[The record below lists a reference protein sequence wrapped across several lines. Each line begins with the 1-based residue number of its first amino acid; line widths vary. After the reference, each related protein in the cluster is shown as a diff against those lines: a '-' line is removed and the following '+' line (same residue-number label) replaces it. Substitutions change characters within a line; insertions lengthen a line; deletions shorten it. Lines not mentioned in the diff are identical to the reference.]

1 MKNKTHQKRVAA
13 IHDLSGFGK
22 CSLTVALPILSAAG
36 IETSAI
42 PTAILSTHTGGI
54 SGYTYRDL
62 TEDMRPVMKH
72 WKSLDIKFDAI
83 YTGFLGSFEQL
94 DIVREFFDAF
104 RQEDNLILVD
114 PVMGD
119 NGRPY
124 RTCTPELRRRMSEL
138 AAAAD
143 IITPN
148 ITEAAMLLEESYPAA
163 PLTRSEAKS
172 MLLRLSHM
180 GPKRVVITGAELA
193 QGGLA
198 SLGYDGENGSFWYVP
213 CEYIPVH
220 YPGCGDIY
228 ASVLLGAELSGAS
241 LPIAMARAAAFTE
254 LCVKTTYSYGSDPRY
269 GVMLESVLGSLLKNE
284 VTGAF
289 RAL

>member
-1 MKNKTHQKRVAA
+1 MEKRPARVAA
-13 IHDLSGFGK
+13 IHDLSGFGR
-22 CSLTVALPILSAAG
+22 CSISVILPVLSAMG
-36 IETSAI
+36 VQVCPV
-42 PTAILSTHTGGI
+42 PTAVLSSHTGGLGDPVI
-54 SGYTYRDL
+54 RDL
-62 TEDMRPVMKH
+62 TDYIEPALRH
-72 WKSLDIKFDAI
+72 YQSLGVEFEAV
-83 YTGFLGSFEQL
+83 YTGFLGSGEQVDCCL
-94 DIVREFFDAF
+94 EFFKAYPKA
-104 RQEDNLILVD
+104 LKIVD

-163 PLTRSEAKS
+163 PLTRSEAES
-172 MLLRLSHM
+172 MLLRISHM

>member
-1 MKNKTHQKRVAA
+1 MEKRPARVAA
-13 IHDLSGFGK
+13 IHDLSGFGR
-22 CSLTVALPILSAAG
+22 CSISVILPVLSAMGVQACPV
-36 IETSAI
+36 
-42 PTAILSTHTGGI
+42 PTAVLSTHTGGLGDPVI
-54 SGYTYRDL
+54 RDL
-62 TEDMRPVMKH
+62 TDYIEPALRH
-72 WKSLDIKFDAI
+72 YRSLGIDFEAV
-83 YTGFLGSFEQL
+83 YTGFLGSGEQVDCCL
-94 DIVREFFDAF
+94 EFFKAYPDA
-104 RQEDNLILVD
+104 IKIVD

-119 NGRPY
+119 NGKPY
-124 RTCTPELRRRMSEL
+124 RTCTPELRRRMREL

-148 ITEAAMLLEESYPAA
+148 ITEAAMLLSESYPAA

-172 MLLRLSHM
+172 MLLRLSRL

-193 QGGLA
+193 EGGLA
-198 SLGYDGENGSFWYVP
+198 ALGYDGENGSFWYVP

-228 ASVLLGAELSGAS
+228 ASVLIGAELSGAS
-241 LPIAMARAAAFTE
+241 LPIAMARAAAFAE

-269 GVMLESVLGSLLKNE
+269 GVMLESVLGNLLKNE
-284 VTGAF
+284 AGASF

>member
-1 MKNKTHQKRVAA
+1 MEKRPARVAA
-13 IHDLSGFGK
+13 IHDLSGFGR
-22 CSLTVALPILSAAG
+22 CSISVILPVLSAMG
-36 IETSAI
+36 VQVCPV
-42 PTAILSTHTGGI
+42 PTAVLSSHTGGLGDPVI
-54 SGYTYRDL
+54 RDL
-62 TEDMRPVMKH
+62 TDYIEPALRH
-72 WKSLDIKFDAI
+72 YQSLGVEFEAV
-83 YTGFLGSFEQL
+83 YTGFLGSGEQVDCCL
-94 DIVREFFDAF
+94 EFFKAYPKA
-104 RQEDNLILVD
+104 LKIVD

-180 GPKRVVITGAELA
+180 GPKRVVITGAELT